1 MSMEKHYFLLRLVPP
16 RPGFPAAMNAE
27 ETQVMKEHGA
37 YLRRLLETGTL
48 IVAGPVLDPAG
59 AWGMAVMEAGSA
71 EEVRAITAED
81 PTTRSGLGF
90 RWEIYPMMRALV
102 RK

>member
-16 RPGFPAAMNAE
+16 RPGFPASMNAE
-27 ETQVMKEHGA
+27 EATVMKEHGA

-59 AWGMAVMEAGSA
+59 SWGMAVMEAGSA

-90 RWEIYPMMRALV
+90 RWEIYPMAQALV